1 MGICVIMCEVM
12 LMKHSDVKIITANA
26 EEIEINRNELALRLK
41 TDRNYESEIIEKC
54 RKQFNKVVNY
64 RCAYIRIPVDLSQ
77 ENICKFDFAEVH
89 SKNLYKNLQG
99 CKEVFVFAVTTGIA
113 VDRLLARLNITSQA
127 EHFITDG
134 LSSAAIES
142 FCDYVSD
149 ILKSGLQCASRF
161 SAGYGDFSITFQK
174 PLLERLSASETLGIT
189 LNSAYLM
196 TPVKSITAIMGIKQL
211 AVSNYFGHHFIK
223 KGDRVWI

>member
-196 TPVKSITAIMGIKQL
+196 TPVKSITAIMGVK
-211 AVSNYFGHHFIK
+211 A
-223 KGDRVWI
+223 

>member
-211 AVSNYFGHHFIK
+211 AVSNYFDHHFMK
-223 KGDRVWI
+223 KRR

>member
-1 MGICVIMCEVM
+1 
-12 LMKHSDVKIITANA
+12 MKHGDIKILTAKA
-26 EEIEINRNELALRLK
+26 EDIEINKNELALRLK
-41 TDRNYESEIIEKC
+41 TDRNYESEVLEKC
-54 RKQFNKVVNY
+54 RKQFNSVVNY
-64 RCAYIRIPVDLSQ
+64 RCAYIRTAVDLSQ
-77 ENICKFDFAEVH
+77 ENICKFDFAQVK

-99 CKEVFVFAVTTGIA
+99 CKEVFVLAVTTGIA

-149 ILKSGLQCASRF
+149 ILSKDLKCASRF
-161 SAGYGDFSITFQK
+161 SAGYGDFSIEYQK

-196 TPVKSITAIMGIKQL
+196 TPVKSITAIMGVID
-211 AVSNYFGHHFIK
+211 N
-223 KGDRVWI
+223 